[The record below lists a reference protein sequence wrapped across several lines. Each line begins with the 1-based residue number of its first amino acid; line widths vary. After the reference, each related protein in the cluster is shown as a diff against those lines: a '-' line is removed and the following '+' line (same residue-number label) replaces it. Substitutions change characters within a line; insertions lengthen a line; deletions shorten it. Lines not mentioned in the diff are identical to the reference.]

1 MTDARTHAL
10 TCASAAADKKAENI
24 IALDMAGISGFTD
37 VFVIASAGSEPQL
50 KAIAS
55 AIRERMREDHARR
68 PLSEDGFP
76 ASQWVVLDYGDVIV
90 HLFQS
95 EMRDRYGLE
104 ELWSDAPRIP
114 LAPE

>member
-1 MTDARTHAL
+1 MTEAQTHAL
-10 TCASAAADKKAENI
+10 TCAAAAADKKAEDLV
-24 IALDMAGISGFTD
+24 ALDMTAISGFTD
-37 VFVIASAGSEPQL
+37 VFLIASASSEPQL

-55 AIRERMREDHARR
+55 AIRERMRDEHNRR

-76 ASQWVVLDYGDVIV
+76 VSQWVVLDYGNVII

-95 EMRDRYGLE
+95 DMRERYGLE

-114 LAPE
+114 LNIA